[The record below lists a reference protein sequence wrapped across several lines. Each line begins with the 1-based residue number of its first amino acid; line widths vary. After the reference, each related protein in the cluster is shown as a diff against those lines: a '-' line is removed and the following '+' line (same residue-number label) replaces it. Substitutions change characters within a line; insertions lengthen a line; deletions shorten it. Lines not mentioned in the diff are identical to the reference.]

1 MTRLVSR
8 SESALDSSA
17 AAAAASQLGTRL
29 RQVASNTPSTVDE
42 EDAGTD
48 SSSVTDD
55 ADHRKTKR
63 KFLIFR
69 RPKAKAQ

>member
-1 MTRLVSR
+1 MSR

-17 AAAAASQLGTRL
+17 AAALASQLGSRL
-29 RQVASNTPSTVDE
+29 RQVASNTPTTVDE

-48 SSSVTDD
+48 SSSV
-55 ADHRKTKR
+55 ADESDRKTKR

-69 RPKAKAQ
+69 RSKAKAQ